1 MYVHN
6 VCGELYI
13 CLILEP
19 EVVTNVSVPDENVP
33 SSEVTLDW
41 VEVDEQEGVNISYRV
56 FYQPVQ
62 GPYGPIANGNR
73 RRRQLDQEFT
83 MDFTGPPGTL
93 TNLNGSV
100 TYNIQV
106 AAIAHAL
113 YSDQTVIGNRS
124 EAIMIIT
131 STGSKLPE
139 L

>member
-1 MYVHN
+1 M
-6 VCGELYI
+6 
-13 CLILEP
+13 
-19 EVVTNVSVPDENVP
+19 
-33 SSEVTLDW
+33 
-41 VEVDEQEGVNISYRV
+41 EVDKQAGVNISYRV

-62 GPYGPIANGNR
+62 GPYGPIASGNR

-100 TYNIQV
+100 TYKIQV
-106 AAIAHAL
+106 AAIARAL
-113 YSDQTVIGNRS
+113 YSDQRVTGNRS

-139 L
+139 I

>member
-1 MYVHN
+1 M
-6 VCGELYI
+6 CEIYI

-19 EVVTNVSVPDENVP
+19 EIVTNVSVPDENISP
-33 SSEVTLDW
+33 STLNVDW
-41 VEVDEQEGVNISYRV
+41 IEVDEQEGVNIFYRI

-62 GPYGPIANGNR
+62 GPYGSIASGH

-93 TNLNGSV
+93 INLNGSV

-106 AAIAHAL
+106 AAIARAL
-113 YSDQTVIGNRS
+113 YSNQTVIGNRS